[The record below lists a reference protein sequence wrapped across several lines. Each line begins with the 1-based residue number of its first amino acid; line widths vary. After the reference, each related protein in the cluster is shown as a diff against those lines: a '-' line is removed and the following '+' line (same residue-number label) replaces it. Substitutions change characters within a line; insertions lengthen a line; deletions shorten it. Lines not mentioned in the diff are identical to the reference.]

1 MSQELNIPVS
11 VIVAVYNAE
20 KTLPRLLDSLKA
32 QTMQV
37 FEVLLI
43 DDGSKDDSGAICDR
57 YSETD
62 SRVKVFHKQNEGIG
76 ATRQFGIEHATG
88 EFTIHTD
95 ADDWVEPDYLE
106 QLYNAAVSSGADM
119 VVCDFWRLCFNRT
132 NYMKQEPESFDTGI
146 LIQELL
152 GRLANS
158 PWNKLLRRS
167 FYMDRNIRYTDG
179 LNYGEDQ
186 LFNLQMIKAGASV
199 AYLPKAL
206 YHYDMDV
213 NPASAVQGFTIAKI
227 NHREKFISELK
238 ILLPSGYETFIDNKH
253 LEVAYMAIM
262 SGEYTKKQFLDTYSY
277 LSRVRWRE
285 YRNQNSITSIKIIIW
300 TALHV
305 SFRLALVFSAF
316 KKYVRRLR
324 Q

>member
-32 QTMQV
+32 QTMPV
-37 FEVLLI
+37 FEILLI
-43 DDGSKDDSGAICDR
+43 DDGSRDDSGAICDR
-57 YSETD
+57 YAETD
-62 SRVKVFHKQNEGIG
+62 SRFKVFHKPNEGIG

-88 EFTIHTD
+88 EYTIHAD
-95 ADDWVEPDYLE
+95 SDDWAEPDYLE
-106 QLYNAAVSSGADM
+106 QLYNAAASTGADM
-119 VVCDFWRLCFNRT
+119 VICDFWRLCFNKT
-132 NYMKQEPESFDTGI
+132 AYMKQEPRSYDTDI
-146 LIQELL
+146 LLEDLL

-158 PWNKLLRRS
+158 PWNKLIRRS
-167 FYMDRNIRYTDG
+167 FYMERNIRYTGG

-199 AYLPKAL
+199 SYLPKAL
-206 YHYDMDV
+206 YHYDMDS
-213 NPASAVQGFTIAKI
+213 NPMSAVQGFTVSKI

-238 ILLPSGYETFIDNKH
+238 VLLPSGYESFIDNKH
-253 LEVAYMAIM
+253 LEVAYMAIR
-262 SGEYTKKQFLDTYSY
+262 SGEYTKKQFLDAYSY

-285 YRNQNSITSIKIIIW
+285 YRNQNSIVSIKIIIW
-300 TALHV
+300 TALHI
-305 SFRLALVFSAF
+305 SYRLALFMSGI
-316 KKYVRRLR
+316 KKIVRRLR